1 MRFDVCLDEAVVTYH
16 RASVKDQIMGFLLT
30 SKPKLRR
37 YLQIEVVIDFACGDD
52 VGFTVQFATSDK
64 FSHQIMR

>member
-1 MRFDVCLDEAVVTYH
+1 
-16 RASVKDQIMGFLLT
+16 MGLLLT

-52 VGFTVQFATSDK
+52 VSTGVLLAASDK
-64 FSHQIMR
+64 ASHEIVT